1 MTITSVAKW
10 IINRDFSTAQE
21 AYDYKNSVR
30 SAAQIAALD
39 ALITKHC
46 VTPQTLRWDPS
57 SKLFTITYAFASDAE
72 ELAFEIERKNLNL
85 PKHPEFVWVN

>member
-30 SAAQIAALD
+30 STAQIAALD
-39 ALITKHC
+39 ALRTTYCSASQK
-46 VTPQTLRWDPS
+46 LDWDPS
-57 SKLFTITYAFASDAE
+57 SKLFTITTTFANEANHTTYIS
-72 ELAFEIERKNLNL
+72 ELQKLNL
-85 PKHPEFVWVN
+85 PKHPEFVWVK